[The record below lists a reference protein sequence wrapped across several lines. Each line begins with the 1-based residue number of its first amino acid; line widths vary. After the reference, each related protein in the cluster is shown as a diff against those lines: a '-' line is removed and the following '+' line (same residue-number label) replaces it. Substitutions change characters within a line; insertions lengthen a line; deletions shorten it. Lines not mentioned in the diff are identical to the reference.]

1 MSADALSSFDPGA
14 PHYPD
19 VDRTVIAA
27 AREFAPGMSTGAH
40 SHDRAQFVL
49 AIRGMMVATTE
60 IGTWAL
66 PPGYALWLPPG
77 VVHDGAML
85 GAVSMRAAYLRCENQ
100 IGLPTTCRVVRAPP
114 LLQEALV
121 ALAAEPPAYDLAGRG
136 GHLAALILDEIGRA
150 PAAQFALPLPAD
162 RRLRPLA
169 RRLIED
175 PGSRLDING
184 WADAAGVSRRTLT
197 RLFRAQ
203 TGLAFA
209 AWRCRLRLLRAV
221 EYHAG
226 GEPLAH
232 AAARVGYNSVAAFQT
247 MARRETGMDFSDL
260 CHADTWPGGVRS
272 SCGTRLLIRRPAV
285 CNYN

>member
-1 MSADALSSFDPGA
+1 MSADALSSFDPAA
-14 PHYPD
+14 PDSPD
-19 VDRTVIAA
+19 GDRAVIAA

-40 SHDRAQFVL
+40 SHDRAQFDF

-85 GAVSMRAAYLRCENQ
+85 GAVSMRTAYLRCENQ
-100 IGLPTTCRVVRAPP
+100 LGLPMTCRVVRTPP

-136 GHLAALILDEIGRA
+136 GHLAALILDEICRA

-169 RRLIED
+169 RRLIGN
-175 PGSRLDING
+175 PGPRLAI
-184 WADAAGVSRRTLT
+184 
-197 RLFRAQ
+197 
-203 TGLAFA
+203 TGAK
-209 AWRCRLRLLRAV
+209 
-221 EYHAG
+221 
-226 GEPLAH
+226 
-232 AAARVGYNSVAAFQT
+232 
-247 MARRETGMDFSDL
+247 
-260 CHADTWPGGVRS
+260 
-272 SCGTRLLIRRPAV
+272 
-285 CNYN
+285 